1 MRKLICIA
9 LYTVLLFPAATKA
22 QEAMSFEVILTP
34 GDSLREAG
42 DMIGA
47 IDAYKKSIAPGNKYT
62 APDQSVERST
72 YFADMYNL
80 ACAFSRTGQ
89 QDSALKYLERFTI
102 ESRDSVGEALSDPD
116 FINIRDAAGWSKLED
131 QIIKCYCGKSKT
143 TIKDIGY
150 AKKLWQMGAID
161 QAYYEDIDIAERKTG
176 KTSSVVMA
184 LWDLKRKQNEEN
196 QQQLESLIKE
206 KGWPKI
212 SEVGPNLGTTAFLV
226 IQHANLDKQ
235 QKYLPV
241 IESFCKNGEARWQ
254 DYALM
259 YDRIQVSIGK
269 TQRYGS
275 QVHYNNQTERY
286 ELLPLENPDK
296 VDEWRKAI
304 GLQPLSTYL
313 ANWSIVWPESK

>member
-9 LYTVLLFPAATKA
+9 LYAVLLVPAIAKA
-22 QEAMSFEVILTP
+22 QDAMSFEPILTP
-34 GDSLREAG
+34 GDSLREVG
-42 DMIGA
+42 DIMGA
-47 IDAYKKSIAPGNKYT
+47 IDAYKKSIAPGNTY
-62 APDQSVERST
+62 AEHDYSIERSV

-80 ACAFSRTGQ
+80 ACAFSRIGQ
-89 QDSALKYLERFTI
+89 QDSALKYLERGML

-116 FINIRDAAGWSKLED
+116 FVNIRDASGWPELENR
-131 QIIKCYCGKSKT
+131 IIQWYCDKNKVQL
-143 TIKDIGY
+143 KDIDY
-150 AKKLWQMGAID
+150 AKKLWHMRAID

-184 LWDLKRKQNEEN
+184 LWDLKRKQSEEN
-196 QQQLESLIKE
+196 QRQLEDLIKE

-212 SEVGPNLGTTAFLV
+212 SEVGPSLGTTAFLV

-241 IESFCKNGEARWQ
+241 IESLCQKGEARWQ

-259 YDRIQVSIGK
+259 YDRIQASTGK
-269 TQRYGS
+269 AQHYGS
-275 QVHYNNQTERY
+275 QVHYNNQSGQY
-286 ELLPLENPDK
+286 ELFPLENPEK

-304 GLQPLSTYL
+304 GLEPLSTYV
-313 ANWSIVWPESK
+313 AKWGIVWPESK